1 MSSRNFYDRS
11 AVPVGEE
18 ITLEAQFKD
27 SAGNPK
33 DTSVY
38 PSVQILDAATS
49 VVRGLGSSGV
59 TRTACGR
66 YRLTFIVPDGYTSGM
81 WNDRWLGT
89 VDGYSLENIFDFT
102 VNSVGS
108 IEATGSSVPEV
119 EYSLTDDDLP
129 EMFSQEEIKG
139 ILRMRKFLKT
149 RMRSSAYKPDGTP
162 CPVLPDDQ
170 LNIFLCIGLAEFNA
184 TPTFTS
190 IGFDDLWLQTI
201 AVDVIT
207 QGAMLAA
214 WASQAVIEAG
224 FEFTI
229 NDNGVVYTPPPV
241 SSMISSMYS
250 AQLGDYR
257 AKLKEI
263 KRNIRPGPI
272 GLGAG
277 SLLVVNPVFR
287 RLRHLKE
294 RRII

>member
-11 AVPVGEE
+11 TVPIGEQ
-18 ITLEAQFKD
+18 IILEAQFRD

-33 DTSVY
+33 DTTSF
-38 PSVQILDAATS
+38 PAVQILDAAMEI
-49 VVRGLGSSGV
+49 VRGLSASGV

-66 YRLTFIVPDGYTSGM
+66 YRLSFIVPDGYLAGM
-81 WNDRWLGT
+81 WNDRWVGSL
-89 VDGYSLENIFDFT
+89 DGYTLENIFDFT
-102 VNSVGS
+102 VDSIGSV
-108 IEATGSSVPEV
+108 EATGSSVPEI
-119 EYSLTDDDLP
+119 EYSLSDDDLP
-129 EMFSQEEIKG
+129 EMFSQSEIQG
-139 ILRMRKFLKT
+139 ILRMRKFLKA
-149 RMRSSAYKPDGTP
+149 RMRSNAYKPDGTP

-241 SSMISSMYS
+241 SSTISSMYS
-250 AQLGDYR
+250 AQLSDYR
-257 AKLKEI
+257 GKLKEI
-263 KRNIRPGPI
+263 KRNIRPGPL

-277 SLLVVNPVFR
+277 SILVVNPVFR
-287 RLRHLKE
+287 RLRHLRE
-294 RRII
+294 RRIL